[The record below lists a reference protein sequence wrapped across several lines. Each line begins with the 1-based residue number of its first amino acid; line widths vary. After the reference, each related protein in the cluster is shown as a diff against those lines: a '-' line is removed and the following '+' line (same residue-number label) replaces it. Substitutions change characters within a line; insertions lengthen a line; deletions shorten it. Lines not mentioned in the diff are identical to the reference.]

1 MANIKNKINEPRIN
15 DEIRGVDTVRII
27 GEGIESR
34 EISIKE
40 ARKIASNLELDL
52 VEVNGNI
59 NPPIVKVVN
68 YSKYMFELKKTLKS
82 KNKKNCVLKEVQLS
96 TNISSNDL
104 NTKVR
109 KAKEFIEDGNK
120 VKVVLTMK
128 GRELGRREESKKSL
142 LTFIVAM
149 EEVAVPESLPR
160 DEGNRCTVI
169 LKKK

>member
-15 DEIRGVDTVRII
+15 DEIRGVETVRIV
-27 GEGIESR
+27 GDNIESC
-34 EISIKE
+34 EISLRE
-40 ARKIASNLELDL
+40 AKRIASNLELDL
-52 VEVNGNI
+52 VEINGNV
-59 NPPIVKVVN
+59 NPPIVKVVD
-68 YSKYMFELKKTLKS
+68 YSKYMFELKKALKN
-82 KNKKNCVLKEVQLS
+82 KNKKNCVLKEIQLS

-128 GRELGRREESKKSL
+128 GRELGRKEDSKKSL
-142 LTFIVAM
+142 LTFIVEM
-149 EEVAVPESLPR
+149 DEVAVPESLPR
-160 DEGNRCTVI
+160 DEGNKCTVI

>member
-15 DEIRGVDTVRII
+15 DEIRGVETVRIV
-27 GEGIESR
+27 GDNIESR
-34 EISIKE
+34 EISLKE
-40 ARKIASNLELDL
+40 AKRIASNLELYL
-52 VEVNGNI
+52 VEINGNV
-59 NPPIVKVVN
+59 NPPIVKVVD
-68 YSKYMFELKKTLKS
+68 YSKYMFELKKALK
-82 KNKKNCVLKEVQLS
+82 NKNCVLKEIQLS

-128 GRELGRREESKKSL
+128 GRELGRREDSKKSL
-142 LTFIVAM
+142 LTFIVEM
-149 EEVAVPESLPR
+149 DEVAVPESLPR
-160 DEGNRCTVI
+160 DEGNKCTVI